1 MARKPK
7 MLFVN
12 LAVKDLDKSVEFFT
26 ALGFEFN
33 PQFTNEKA
41 TCMILNENTFIM
53 LLVEEFF
60 QNFTKKTVAEP
71 ATTTEAIMAI
81 SADTREEVDE
91 IVEKALAAGGKVSND
106 KMDEGFMYS
115 WSFQDV
121 DNHLW
126 EVIYMD
132 PSTING

>member
-12 LAVKDLDKSVEFFT
+12 IAVKDLDKSVEFFT

-41 TCMILNENTFIM
+41 TSMILNENTFVM
-53 LLVEEFF
+53 LLVEDFF
-60 QNFTKKTVAEP
+60 QTFTKKAIAES
-71 ATTTEAIMAI
+71 ATTTETILAI

-106 KMDEGFMYS
+106 KIDEGFMYG

-121 DNHLW
+121 DDHLW
-126 EVIYMD
+126 EVVYMD
-132 PSTING
+132 PSAITG

>member
-1 MARKPK
+1 MATQPK

-33 PQFTNEKA
+33 PQFTDENA

-53 LLVEEFF
+53 LLVEKFF
-60 QNFTKKTVAEP
+60 QNFTKKEIADSTK
-71 ATTTEAIMAI
+71 TTEAIIAI
-81 SADTREEVDE
+81 SADDRAGVDE
-91 IVEKALAAGGKVSND
+91 IVEKALAAGGTVSND

-115 WSFQDV
+115 WSFQDI
-121 DNHLW
+121 DGHLW
-126 EVIYMD
+126 EVVYMD
-132 PSTING
+132 PSAVNG